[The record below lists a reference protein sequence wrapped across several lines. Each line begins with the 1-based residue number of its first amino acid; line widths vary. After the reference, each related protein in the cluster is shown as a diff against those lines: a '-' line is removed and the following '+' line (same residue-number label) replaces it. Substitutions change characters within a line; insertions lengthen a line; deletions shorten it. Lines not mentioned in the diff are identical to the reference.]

1 MNVSIFPL
9 AEGVRSTLISN
20 IIKIVFF
27 SLAKQGECMSGFDP
41 AQFVNRIGRRLVME
55 FADASDAG
63 TPGLI
68 GSAREHPARVQL
80 VKLLP
85 AYVSIGTGLLIDSY
99 GGKPSDQQDIVMFE
113 RDFCPVYS
121 INDAPDATYFPIEG
135 VIANGEVK
143 SSVNKSVLFK
153 ALDNIRSAKSL
164 RRYAHK
170 TDQGFGPL
178 ASFRN
183 FGMAV
188 SFAATPNDE
197 FNQYLN
203 FRDQIYSFILCNSF
217 THSSNAVLDNL
228 VEYQRLHGHEC
239 MPNII
244 VSLNDGFIQGIQ
256 SSNMSLQFSLF
267 TSDSFSF
274 VPASDRCFAY
284 LVNQLRQH
292 VREARTVPLEAL
304 DRYMTSIN
312 GALPSCLVRR
322 FEVRQVI

>member
-1 MNVSIFPL
+1 VV
-9 AEGVRSTLISN
+9 AQA
-20 IIKIVFF
+20 
-27 SLAKQGECMSGFDP
+27 LAKQGECMSGFDP

-55 FADASDAG
+55 FADASEAG

-68 GSAREHPARVQL
+68 GSAREHPARMQL

-99 GGKPSDQQDIVMFE
+99 GGQSDQQDIVMFE

-135 VIANGEVK
+135 IIANGEVK

-164 RRYAHK
+164 RRCAHK
-170 TDQGFGPL
+170 TDEGLGLL
-178 ASFRN
+178 ASFRT

-197 FNQYLN
+197 FNQDLN

-217 THSSNAVLDNL
+217 TYSPDAVLDNL

-244 VSLNDGFIQGIQ
+244 ISLNDGFIQGMQ
-256 SSNMSLQFSLF
+256 SNNMSLQFSLL

-284 LVNQLRQH
+284 LVNQLQQH
-292 VREARTVPLEAL
+292 VREARTVPLQAL
-304 DRYMTSIN
+304 DRYMTSLN
-312 GALPSCLVRR
+312 GTLPSCQARR
-322 FEVRQVI
+322 FEIRQSDLTSSSIT

>member
-1 MNVSIFPL
+1 MRLS
-9 AEGVRSTLISN
+9 ATTYY
-20 IIKIVFF
+20 IIGCYSVAQRVVVQA
-27 SLAKQGECMSGFDP
+27 LAKQGECMSNFDP

-55 FADASDAG
+55 FADASQAG

-99 GGKPSDQQDIVMFE
+99 GGQSKQQDIVMFE

-143 SSVNKSVLFK
+143 SSVNKKLLFE

-170 TDQGFGPL
+170 TDEGLGSL
-178 ASFRN
+178 ASFRK
-183 FGMAV
+183 FGMSAP
-188 SFAATPNDE
+188 FAATRSDE
-197 FNQYLN
+197 FNQDRN

-217 THSSNAVLDNL
+217 TNSPEAVLDNL
-228 VEYQRLHGHEC
+228 VEYQRHHGHEC

-244 VSLNDGFIQGIQ
+244 ISLNDGFIQGMQ
-256 SSNMSLQFSLF
+256 SNDMILQRSLLTSN
-267 TSDSFSF
+267 SFSF
-274 VPASDRCFAY
+274 VPASERCFAY
-284 LVNQLRQH
+284 LVNQLQQH
-292 VREARTVPLEAL
+292 VRDARTVPLQAL
-304 DRYMTSIN
+304 DRYMTSLN
-312 GALPSCLVRR
+312 GELPPCQARR
-322 FEVRQVI
+322 FEIRQPVV

>member
-1 MNVSIFPL
+1 MV
-9 AEGVRSTLISN
+9 AQA
-20 IIKIVFF
+20 
-27 SLAKQGECMSGFDP
+27 LAKQGKCMSGFDP

-55 FADASDAG
+55 FADASEAG

-85 AYVSIGTGLLIDSY
+85 AYVSIGTGLLIDSC
-99 GGKPSDQQDIVMFE
+99 GGQSDQQDIVMFE

-143 SSVNKSVLFK
+143 SSVNKNVLFK

-170 TDQGFGPL
+170 TDEGLGLL
-178 ASFRN
+178 ASFRK

-188 SFAATPNDE
+188 SCAATPNDE
-197 FNQYLN
+197 FNQDFN

-217 THSSNAVLDNL
+217 THSPDAVLDNL

-239 MPNII
+239 MPNI
-244 VSLNDGFIQGIQ
+244 S
-256 SSNMSLQFSLF
+256 
-267 TSDSFSF
+267 T
-274 VPASDRCFAY
+274 
-284 LVNQLRQH
+284 LR
-292 VREARTVPLEAL
+292 
-304 DRYMTSIN
+304 
-312 GALPSCLVRR
+312 
-322 FEVRQVI
+322 

>member
-1 MNVSIFPL
+1 MRLS
-9 AEGVRSTLISN
+9 ATTYY
-20 IIKIVFF
+20 IIGCYSVAQRVVVQA
-27 SLAKQGECMSGFDP
+27 LAKQGECMSNFDP

-55 FADASDAG
+55 FADASQAG

-85 AYVSIGTGLLIDSY
+85 AYVSIGTDLLIDSY
-99 GGKPSDQQDIVMFE
+99 GGQSKQQDIVMFE

-143 SSVNKSVLFK
+143 SSVNKKLLFE

-170 TDQGFGPL
+170 TDEGLGSL
-178 ASFRN
+178 ASFRK
-183 FGMAV
+183 FGMSAP
-188 SFAATPNDE
+188 FAATRSDE
-197 FNQYLN
+197 FNQDRN

-217 THSSNAVLDNL
+217 TNSPEAVLDNL
-228 VEYQRLHGHEC
+228 VEYQRHHGHEC

-244 VSLNDGFIQGIQ
+244 ISLNDGFIQGMQ
-256 SSNMSLQFSLF
+256 SNDMILQRSLLTSN
-267 TSDSFSF
+267 SFSF
-274 VPASDRCFAY
+274 VPASERCFAY
-284 LVNQLRQH
+284 LVNQLQQH
-292 VREARTVPLEAL
+292 VRDARTVPLQAL
-304 DRYMTSIN
+304 DRYMTSLN
-312 GALPSCLVRR
+312 GELPPCQARR
-322 FEVRQVI
+322 FEIRQPVV